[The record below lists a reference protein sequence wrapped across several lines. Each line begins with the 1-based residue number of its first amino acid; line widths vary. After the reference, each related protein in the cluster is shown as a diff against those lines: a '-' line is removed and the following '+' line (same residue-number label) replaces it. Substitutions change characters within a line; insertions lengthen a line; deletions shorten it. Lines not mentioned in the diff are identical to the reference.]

1 MPPPGVTLC
10 LSSVRHRQRALPAES
25 RTSPYFLQCVPPMPP
40 IAIPQTPLPSSS
52 AQPVAVGLL
61 RTGEAIW
68 AEVLTALRATTSR
81 AVVDS
86 WLDKVQV
93 GAVHADRVELRVDDD
108 QLREFVA
115 THYGDVVQAALVS
128 VLGRPVTVDMVTAAP
143 AWLGDEIRETRP
155 LPRQPQLSLDDL
167 SDGLDGSELQDLA
180 PRFTFDSFVTGP
192 ANELAAAAALAV
204 AEAPGL
210 AYNPLFIHGGVGLGK
225 THLLH
230 AIGQHARGRNARLRV
245 RYVAAETFIDD
256 TLSAWRSR
264 DGGARAEVRA
274 LYRHNVDLLLVDDVQ
289 FLQGKNHIQE
299 EFFHIFNALHQAG
312 KQIVLTCDRFPSEL
326 QQFHDRLR
334 SRFEWGLVAEV
345 TPPDR
350 DLRVALVHRKARDMG
365 MPLPV
370 DVGLYLADHLRNN
383 VRELEGALTK
393 LSAHARIGKR
403 TVDLTLARSVLGP
416 VIELPS
422 RNLTAEVIQRVTAQQ
437 FSLKITDLKGQ
448 KRHRSVVVPRMIAI
462 YLTRKHTSMS
472 YPDIG
477 RAFGGRDHSTAI
489 HACQKVEWMLATHAD
504 VQASVQAIETALG
517 K

>member
-1 MPPPGVTLC
+1 MQAG
-10 LSSVRHRQRALPAES
+10 SGA
-25 RTSPYFLQCVPPMPP
+25 
-40 IAIPQTPLPSSS
+40 
-52 AQPVAVGLL
+52 G
-61 RTGEAIW
+61 
-68 AEVLTALRATTSR
+68 
-81 AVVDS
+81 
-86 WLDKVQV
+86 WLDEAAMSVAPPARQ
-93 GAVHADRVELRVDDD
+93 AV
-108 QLREFVA
+108 
-115 THYGDVVQAALVS
+115 
-128 VLGRPVTVDMVTAAP
+128 
-143 AWLGDEIRETRP
+143 
-155 LPRQPQLSLDDL
+155 LSLDETPPI
-167 SDGLDGSELQDLA
+167 LDGSELSDLA
-180 PRFTFDSFVTGP
+180 PRLTFDSFVVGP

-230 AIGQHARGRNARLRV
+230 AIGQHARARNPRLRV

-264 DGGARAEVRA
+264 DGEARAEVRA

-289 FLQGKNHIQE
+289 FLQGKTHIQE
-299 EFFHIFNALHQAG
+299 EFFHIFNALHQGG
-312 KQIVLTCDRFPSEL
+312 KHIVLTCDRFPSEL

-350 DLRVALVHRKARDMG
+350 DLRIALVHRKARDMG
-365 MPLPV
+365 LQLPI

-403 TVDLTLARSVLGP
+403 AIDLGLARSVLGP
-416 VIELPS
+416 QIELPS

-437 FSLKITDLKGQ
+437 FGLKLADLKGQ

-462 YLTRKHTSMS
+462 YLTRKHTAMS

-489 HACQKVEWMLATHAD
+489 HACQKIEWQLATHAE